1 MEEHVR
7 NILEEP
13 LVVINVGVR
22 AFADSL
28 QQQDVDVVQVDWV
41 PPAAG
46 DQKMIDLLEDL
57 L

>member
-1 MEEHVR
+1 MQAKNDV
-7 NILEEP
+7 LVEP

-22 AFADSL
+22 AFAESL
-28 QQQDVDVVQVDWV
+28 ESQGINVTQVDWV

-46 DQKMIDLLEDL
+46 DQQMIDLLEDL

>member
-28 QQQDVDVVQVDWV
+28 QRQDVDVVQVDWV